1 MFLFLTLTFLHF
13 QTADEWQNVFIIAS
27 VVHFLGII
35 FYGIFA
41 SGELQHWAE
50 PHGEDTWRP
59 EDTLKP
65 DSTGK
70 FFSYGA
76 FQEKVSDN
84 KGLGN
89 GVISMNGN
97 IGNGHTGLNSS
108 NYTNEQY
115 KSNDSSVQNQSS
127 FGQYSFDGPMYE
139 TREELVQVQSRDRY
153 MGDDRDL

>member
-1 MFLFLTLTFLHF
+1 M
-13 QTADEWQNVFIIAS
+13 FIIAS

-70 FFSYGA
+70 FLSYGA
-76 FQEKVSDN
+76 FQEKVPDN
-84 KGLGN
+84 TGPGN
-89 GVISMNGN
+89 GVITMNGN
-97 IGNGHTGLNSS
+97 LGNGHTGFNSS
-108 NYTNEQY
+108 NYDNDEY
-115 KSNDSSVQNQSS
+115 RSSNGNVPVQNNRSS

-139 TREELVQVQSRDRY
+139 TKEELVQVQSRDRY